1 MLSKEQMSYGAI
13 LVGVLIAL
21 SQALGWNPSLNYL
34 WAVLVLAW
42 GLMHLNN

>member
-1 MLSKEQMSYGAI
+1 MFNKEQMAYGAI

-21 SQALGWNPSLNYL
+21 TQALGWPSNLNYL

-42 GLMHLNN
+42 GLMKLN

>member
-1 MLSKEQMSYGAI
+1 MMGYGAV

-21 SQALGWNPSLNYL
+21 TEFMSWPGYLNYV

-42 GLMHLNN
+42 GAMALK